1 MRGCFGKLP
10 GGCWTK
16 KAAGPDAWGFGEL
29 KRPPVAA
36 FGDLA
41 RALHAFEIRG
51 RWPAGLT
58 GAVVVQVPKDGA
70 TDATGLRPIGL
81 LASVYRLWAAARM
94 GEIRGWQAS
103 ASADTLGGR
112 VGASAEEAVFGGGHF
127 R

>member
-10 GGCWTK
+10 GGCRT

-29 KRPPVAA
+29 KRLPVAA

-41 RALHAFEIRG
+41 RALHVFEIRG
-51 RWPAGLT
+51 LWPAGLT

-94 GEIRGWQAS
+94 GEIRGRQAS

-112 VGASAEEAVFGGGHF
+112 SGRQCGGGRFGGGHF